1 LKIRLSVTEFEKEVE
16 ELLEQAV
23 VSVCSKLGVRDGE
36 ISVTLLGDH
45 EIQELNLS
53 YLSVDSPTDVIA
65 FSLYGPE
72 EAVVGDIYIG
82 YQRAMIEAVEREIPI
97 EVELVRLVI
106 HGTLHV
112 LGHDHP
118 DTNERHRSDMFLLQE
133 SLVKELINRRYSG

>member
-1 LKIRLSVTEFEKEVE
+1 MKIRLSVTEFEKEVE

-118 DTNERHRSDMFLLQE
+118 DTNERHRSDMFVLQE

>member
-1 LKIRLSVTEFEKEVE
+1 VTEFEKEVE

>member
-1 LKIRLSVTEFEKEVE
+1 LKVRLSVTEFGKEVN

-23 VSVCSKLGVRDGE
+23 ISVCSKSEVRDGE

-53 YLSVDSPTDVIA
+53 YLDVDSPTDVIA
-65 FSLYGPE
+65 FSLYVPG

-82 YQRAMIEAVEREIPI
+82 YQQAMIEAVEREIPI

-118 DTNERHRSDMFLLQE
+118 DTNERYGSDMFLFQE
-133 SLVKELINRRYSG
+133 NLVKELINKKSD

>member
-23 VSVCSKLGVRDGE
+23 ASVCSKLGVRDGE

-65 FSLYGPE
+65 FSLHGPE

-118 DTNERHRSDMFLLQE
+118 DTNERYRSDMFLLQE